1 MKKLVIS
8 GYHGFGNIGDEAI
21 LKAMLAE
28 FRKMDKEIELTVLSQ
43 RPEVTE
49 ANFGVNAVDRSSI
62 FKVIKTIFKSDIL
75 ISGGGS
81 LLQESTGRLSIYYYL
96 FIYFVA
102 MILRKKVII
111 FSHGIGPIYRKRSK
125 ILVKFVFN
133 RASCISVRDKYSKE
147 ELISYGVKPE
157 KIDVTADPVISFKK
171 FGTVRG
177 KELFS
182 AYGKFDEN
190 LDTIGF
196 AVKSSRQVDVE
207 KDFVKI
213 INELKTQPCNVV
225 LIPFHYSED
234 LSLIEKIVKLSQHD
248 IISINE
254 KHVVDDVFSMIES
267 MDVLVGV
274 RLHALIFA
282 AVSETPLVGISYD
295 PKIDAF
301 LDSIQE
307 KAVCSINE
315 IDKDEVVAAIN
326 NHLQNRIIIKNR
338 LKMDVFKHKVLLTKY
353 NSGIEK
359 MID

>member
-21 LKAMLAE
+21 LKAMLSE
-28 FRKMDKEIELTVLSQ
+28 FKKMDKEIDLTVLSQ
-43 RPEVTE
+43 KPEETKK
-49 ANFGVNAVDRSSI
+49 NFSVNAVDRSSI
-62 FKVIKTIFKSDIL
+62 FKVIKTIFNSDIL

-102 MILRKKVII
+102 MIFRKKTII

-125 ILVKFVFN
+125 WLVKFVFN

-147 ELISYGVKPE
+147 ELISYGVKPD

-171 FGTVRG
+171 FGTDKG
-177 KELFS
+177 KTLFDL
-182 AYGKFDEN
+182 YGKYDPTLE
-190 LDTIGF
+190 TIGF
-196 AVKSSRQVDVE
+196 AVKASRKTDVE
-207 KDFVKI
+207 HDFVKI
-213 INELKTQPCNVV
+213 IDQLKEKPCNIV

-234 LSLIEKIVKLSQHD
+234 LSLIEKIVKLSKHD

-254 KHVVDDVFSMIES
+254 KHVVEEVFSMIES

-282 AVSETPLVGISYD
+282 AVSETPLVGITYD

-307 KAVCSINE
+307 KAICE
-315 IDKDEVVAAIN
+315 IDAIDDSKVVEGIRHHLDHKVMIKD
-326 NHLQNRIIIKNR
+326 R